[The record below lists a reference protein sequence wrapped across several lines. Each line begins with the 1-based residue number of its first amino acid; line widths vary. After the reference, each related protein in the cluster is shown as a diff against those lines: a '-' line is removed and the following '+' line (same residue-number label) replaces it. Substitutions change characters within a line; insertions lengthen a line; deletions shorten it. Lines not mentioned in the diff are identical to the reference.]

1 MIKKN
6 IQQAQEENR
15 YQIAEY
21 LKNKKDKT
29 AVKKYFHAK
38 HVQYVA

>member
-1 MIKKN
+1 MIKKK
-6 IQQAQEENR
+6 IQQAQEENP

-29 AVKKYFHAK
+29 TVKKYFQA
-38 HVQYVA
+38 